1 MEHGQD
7 AAGLN
12 NICFGFH
19 IPDNPQTPYADCNGI
34 ADGIQRALCL
44 DQHAGA
50 HPGN

>member
-12 NICFGFH
+12 NICVYRT
-19 IPDNPQTPYADCNGI
+19 NPQTPYADCNAI

-50 HPGN
+50 NPGN